1 MSRIIKIN
9 TTSVIIGNDD
19 LSTTEARLSDCNFTP
34 VIGDEVDVFK
44 TENEVIVSK
53 KSKPVVQGINPEGIV
68 INVANNQNS
77 NNQGLNYNAS
87 TDVHVVNKGWFLFW
101 AFFFRRN
108 WCSSILCRLSSKRN
122 TLFFI
127 QLDFYSCVFC
137 IFRIYGSL
145 FQTCRCKWQYT
156 CIK

>member
-77 NNQGLNYNAS
+77 NNQVLNYNAS

-101 AFFFRRN
+101 AFFLGGIGAHRFYAGYPLSGTLYFLFSWTFIPAFFAFLEFMVACFKRADAN
-108 WCSSILCRLSSKRN
+108 GNIL
-122 TLFFI
+122 
-127 QLDFYSCVFC
+127 V
-137 IFRIYGSL
+137 
-145 FQTCRCKWQYT
+145 
-156 CIK
+156 

>member
-19 LSTTEARLSDCNFTP
+19 LSTTEARLSDCNFIP

-68 INVANNQNS
+68 INVANN
-77 NNQGLNYNAS
+77 
-87 TDVHVVNKGWFLFW
+87 
-101 AFFFRRN
+101 
-108 WCSSILCRLSSKRN
+108 
-122 TLFFI
+122 
-127 QLDFYSCVFC
+127 
-137 IFRIYGSL
+137 
-145 FQTCRCKWQYT
+145 
-156 CIK
+156 